1 MKNWGIV
8 TGLLCLCSSI
18 QAQQLTWG
26 HAMGGASADNLSR
39 IAMDADHNV
48 FAAGTYTAPTQS
60 NLGALPVYGF
70 QDVVVNKY
78 SPTGTLLWQIG
89 IGGANTDLV
98 SAIACNSEGDIWI
111 SGRFQG
117 SIDLDPSDSTEI
129 MGSDPAGSLD
139 GYLAKYDGE
148 TGQLLDFR
156 NITSGGTI
164 DIRSI
169 RIDVF
174 DDIFIA
180 GQFTNTVDFDFGG
193 GSYSKTSNVFSG
205 DCFVGRY
212 YSDLQLVWMNVIGS
226 QTPAIDYIGDM
237 CLSVDGYVYCTG
249 LLGGTA
255 DINPGVGVTNLTAA
269 VDAFLVK
276 YSQNDGTLSWGFVLG
291 GSSLDLGT
299 CVMMTE
305 DNQVVIAGSMNSTS
319 MDVDPGVAQITLTK
333 TGSNACPFL
342 ARYTNSAVLVSAVL
356 MQGSQ
361 TLTATI
367 NRITQGQSNSILI
380 TGSYKGDV
388 DIELGDSSFNIS
400 SGDSANSYILRCASD
415 WSLIQYFQQGGN
427 GDQTGYDLIGEGTN
441 VFLVGQMSNTLYP
454 EFPAN
459 TNLIPRNGNGLDGF
473 VLKYNFVPDALSLN
487 DKQNQEFHVFPNP
500 TNGLITIGNSSIQF
514 CSIIDVTGR
523 IQKLA
528 IQNNQIDLG
537 LFPTGIYTL
546 ILESESGIS
555 FKRIIRN

>member
-8 TGLLCLCSSI
+8 TGFLFVCASLP
-18 QAQQLTWG
+18 AQQLTWG
-26 HAMGGASADNLSR
+26 HAIGGASADNLSR

-48 FAAGTYTAPTQS
+48 FTAGTYTAPAES
-60 NLGALPVYGF
+60 IIGALPAYGF
-70 QDVVVNKY
+70 QDVMVCKY
-78 SPTGTLLWQIG
+78 SPSGSLVWQIG

-117 SIDLDPSDSTEI
+117 SIDLDPSDSSEI
-129 MGSDPAGSLD
+129 IGSDPTGSLD

-169 RIDVF
+169 KIDAF
-174 DDIFIA
+174 DDIYIA
-180 GQFTNTVDFDFGG
+180 GQYTNTVDFDFGG
-193 GSYSKTSNVFSG
+193 GSFSKTSNIFSG

-226 QTPAIDYIGDM
+226 QTPAIDFIGDM
-237 CLSVDGYVYCTG
+237 CLSADGYVYCTG

-255 DINPGVGVTNLTAA
+255 DINPGIGVTNLTAA

-276 YSQNDGTLSWGFVLG
+276 YSQNDGTLSWGFLLG
-291 GSSLDLGT
+291 GSSLDIGT
-299 CVMMTE
+299 SVIMTE
-305 DNQVVIAGSMNSTS
+305 DNQIVIAGSMNSTS
-319 MDVDPGVAQITLTK
+319 MDVDPGVAQTVITK
-333 TGSNACPFL
+333 MGSNASPFL

-367 NRITQGQSNSILI
+367 NRISLGQTNSILI

-415 WSLIQYFQQGGN
+415 WSLIQYFEQGGN
-427 GDQTGYDLIGEGTN
+427 GDQTGYDLIAEGTN

-454 EFPAN
+454 EFPAA

-487 DKQNQEFHVFPNP
+487 DKQNKNFQVFPNP
-500 TNGLITIGNSSIQF
+500 TSGLITIGNNDIKS

-523 IQKLA
+523 IQKLEVL
-528 IQNNQIDLG
+528 NNQIDIER
-537 LFPTGIYTL
+537 FPSGIYTL
-546 ILESESGIS
+546 ILESQSGIC